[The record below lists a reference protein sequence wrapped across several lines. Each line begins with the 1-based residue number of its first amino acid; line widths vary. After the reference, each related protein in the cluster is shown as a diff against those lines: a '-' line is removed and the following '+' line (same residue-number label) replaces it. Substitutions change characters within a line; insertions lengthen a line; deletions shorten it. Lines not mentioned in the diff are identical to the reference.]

1 MGIHNAE
8 RGLFDLMRGQPL
20 YVIGSESEGGSVV
33 LAAAVEGL
41 SASVI
46 ERLRQADSGRLRL
59 AVTNSRARAMGLAT
73 NGRIPQNGRIPGP
86 SIRRTSDPSPV
97 CLELPT
103 DANAQRIL
111 RLSTA
116 VGKYG
121 SDAVRLD
128 GASEVEAS
136 ALTLARIGRLLPA
149 VVCAA
154 VPRERL
160 PPPRETEEDSAILRV
175 STSEVQA
182 LSSGSGL
189 EVTRVTEAPVP
200 LEEAEDA
207 RVVLFREAGGLF
219 EHVAILIG
227 EPESWPDPVPARLH
241 SACLTGD
248 LFGSLKC
255 DCGEQLRGSLRVF
268 AERGGGVLLYLAQE
282 GRGIGL
288 GNKLRAYALQEA
300 GLDTVDADC
309 TLGFGADERS
319 YEVAVQMLR
328 NLGIERVQLLT
339 NNPEKVG
346 ALQRGGIDVVEREP
360 LHGTLN
366 RHNLPYMQAKVR
378 RAGHWLEDML
388 ETKVR
393 R

>member
-1 MGIHNAE
+1 
-8 RGLFDLMRGQPL
+8 MRGQPL
-20 YVIGSESEGGSVV
+20 YVTASESEDASVILV
-33 LAAAVEGL
+33 AAVEGL
-41 SASVI
+41 SPSVI
-46 ERLRQADSGRLRL
+46 DQLRRAGSRHLRL
-59 AVTNSRARAMGLAT
+59 ALTDSRARAMGLSP
-73 NGRIPQNGRIPGP
+73 NGQQASNRVHPT
-86 SIRRTSDPSPV
+86 RTAPAMTEASPV
-97 CLELPT
+97 CLELP
-103 DANAQRIL
+103 ANAGADRIL
-111 RLSTA
+111 RLSTS

-121 SDAVRLD
+121 HDAVHLCE
-128 GASEVEAS
+128 ATAVEAS
-136 ALTLARIGRLLPA
+136 ALALARIGRLLPA
-149 VVCAA
+149 VVCAEVRSKGLPALGGTPDDTA
-154 VPRERL
+154 V
-160 PPPRETEEDSAILRV
+160 LRV
-175 STSEVQA
+175 STEEVQA

-189 EVTRVTEAPVP
+189 EVARIAEAPVP
-200 LEEAEDA
+200 LQEAEDA

-227 EPESWPDPVPARLH
+227 EPERWRKPVPVRLH

-255 DCGEQLRGSLRVF
+255 DCGEQLKGSLRVF

-288 GNKLRAYALQEA
+288 GNKLRAYGLQED

-328 NLGIERVQLLT
+328 NLGIGRVQILT
-339 NNPEKVG
+339 NNPEKVR

-366 RHNLPYMQAKVR
+366 RHNLPYMRAKVH
-378 RAGHWLEDML
+378 RAGHLLGDML
-388 ETKVR
+388 EKEVR
-393 R
+393 